1 MTSTSCNGNRHAY
14 LIMAHNQWE
23 VLDQLLLALDDPRN
37 DIYIHFD
44 SKSCPP
50 PRKHFCDLVSASRI
64 YFTKRFNIVWG
75 GTQMMECTIHM
86 LEEAMKGHYSHY
98 HFISGVDFPL
108 KSQNDIHRYFEMQ
121 PNRQFVGFDWPGIN
135 SGRFL
140 SRVQYYHFLINVIG
154 KRDNPSLAHRLM
166 ARIEDLSLM
175 IQSKLHIDRINY
187 DMYKGS
193 SWFSITHSAVLA
205 IIAEKDKILKRFS
218 FGANTDEIWLQTFL
232 KNSRFSECIVESN
245 MRYIKWVQGNPSPEI
260 LTMADY
266 DDLCSTDML
275 FARKFD
281 WNKDHEIILKLKE
294 HISED

>member
-1 MTSTSCNGNRHAY
+1 MNQDRHAY

-23 VLDQLLLALDDPRN
+23 LLDQLIIALDDPRN
-37 DIYIHFD
+37 DIYIHVD
-44 SKSCPP
+44 RKACPP
-50 PRKHFCDLVSASRI
+50 LHEHYLDLVSHSRL
-64 YFTKRFNIVWG
+64 FFAKRFNIVWG

-86 LEEAMKGHYSHY
+86 LEEAMNGHYSHY

-108 KSQNDIHRYFEMQ
+108 KSQNDIHHYFEMH
-121 PNRQFVGFDWPGIN
+121 PNQQFVGFDWPGIN

-154 KRDNPSLAHRLM
+154 KRDNKSPVHRLM
-166 ARIEDLSLM
+166 AKIEDLSLT
-175 IQSKLHIDRINY
+175 IQNKLHINRIDY

-193 SWFSITHSAVLA
+193 SWFSITHTAACA
-205 IIAEKDKILKRFS
+205 IVAEKDTILKRFS

-232 KNSRFSECIVESN
+232 KNSQFSDCIVESN

-281 WNKDHEIILKLKE
+281 WNKDHKIILKLKE